1 MKARVLFGVG
11 GFLFVLL
18 ALYVLP
24 PVVLAVALTTFY
36 VLPPVVLAVALTTL
50 GAVAA
55 YELTVPTGLVKN
67 KQVRSTCTT
76 AALIIGAMVAIEGA
90 IFPQA
95 DAKNSM
101 LFLAA
106 LVLLYFFG
114 FFALLL
120 RNHDTVTFP
129 EIVTAMFGGIV
140 LPLLLLSLWRIFAMD
155 GGEFLVLL
163 PLVAAWGS
171 DTCALFAGM
180 AFGKHKLAP
189 VISPKKTVEGAAG
202 GVLGATVLMLLVV
215 YLFNTHAGL
224 DIHYGAAALMTV
236 LMLLVVYLFNTHAG
250 LDIHYGAAALM
261 GAVGAV
267 IGQVGDLSFSIIK
280 RQTGIKDYGHIFP
293 GHGGVLDR
301 FDSVIF
307 VAPVAELI
315 LRTFGA

>member
-18 ALYVLP
+18 AL
-24 PVVLAVALTTFY
+24 Y

-129 EIVTAMFGGIV
+129 EIVTAMFGGVV

-215 YLFNTHAGL
+215 YLFNT
-224 DIHYGAAALMTV
+224 Y
-236 LMLLVVYLFNTHAG
+236 AG

>member
-18 ALYVLP
+18 AL
-24 PVVLAVALTTFY
+24 Y

-129 EIVTAMFGGIV
+129 EIVTAMFGGVV

-155 GGEFLVLL
+155 GGEFLLVLL

-202 GVLGATVLMLLVV
+202 GVLGA
-215 YLFNTHAGL
+215 
-224 DIHYGAAALMTV
+224 TV